1 MGGAMAP
8 LAHGAAAGAQN
19 NTDEKKEQTEPGQV
33 LVSAADLF
41 RSSEAM
47 PVITGG
53 GGLTRASEP
62 GGKEAPV

>member
-8 LAHGAAAGAQN
+8 MAHGAAAAGAQN
-19 NTDEKKEQTEPGQV
+19 NDDKKEQTEPGQV